1 MADAG
6 EHDTVCMLGMTIHVL
21 IAGATFN
28 MQTRHASAGTL
39 ATPKQTS

>member
-1 MADAG
+1 
-6 EHDTVCMLGMTIHVL
+6 MLGVIIHVL

-39 ATPKQTS
+39 AAPKQTA

>member
-1 MADAG
+1 
-6 EHDTVCMLGMTIHVL
+6 VL

-39 ATPKQTS
+39 ALPKKSD